1 MISNHFLSGVLN
13 WQIISV
19 HDVLSFDSDYFILVV
34 MNILMQTLSF
44 KTQNKIE
51 ILGPLSDSTL
61 PIDK

>member
-13 WQIISV
+13 RQIISV
-19 HDVLSFDSDYFILVV
+19 HDVLSFDSDYLILVV

-61 PIDK
+61 PFDK

>member
-19 HDVLSFDSDYFILVV
+19 HDVLSFDSDYLILVV

-61 PIDK
+61 PFDK